1 MGACGKDVAERNCNH
16 RNQKQATISAGE
28 LAPGGAQGAHI
39 QRLRC
44 QDGLL
49 DGQCPQL
56 HAHNPILKE
65 FFCVSTTAANSIAGI
80 VIPDTALAR
89 EITGFIREAEDDL
102 LFDHSR
108 RVFLFGALQGRR
120 RGLQPD
126 PELLYAG
133 AMFHDLGLTEP
144 YRTSMLRF
152 EVDGANA
159 ARDFLL
165 DHGVDEA
172 DARKVWLSI
181 ALHTTPNVPEFLE
194 PEIALVTAGVETDVL
209 GIDRDAL
216 PTETLDAVT
225 AAHPRPDFK
234 RRILHAFTDGNKHR
248 PRSTFGNVNADVL
261 HHFDLSFSRDD
272 FVEIII
278 NNSWPN

>member
-1 MGACGKDVAERNCNH
+1 M
-16 RNQKQATISAGE
+16 
-28 LAPGGAQGAHI
+28 
-39 QRLRC
+39 
-44 QDGLL
+44 
-49 DGQCPQL
+49 
-56 HAHNPILKE
+56 
-65 FFCVSTTAANSIAGI
+65 STTSVYTTSAATTSAETIADI
-80 VIPDTALAR
+80 VIPDTPLVRDVTA
-89 EITGFIREAEDDL
+89 FIREAENDL

-126 PELLYAG
+126 LELLYVG
-133 AMFHDLGLTEP
+133 AMFHDIGLTKP

-165 DHGVDEA
+165 ERGADDA

-209 GIDRDAL
+209 GIGRDDLSPEGLA
-216 PTETLDAVT
+216 AVT

-234 RRILHAFTDGNKHR
+234 RRILQAFTDGNKHR

-261 HHFDLSFSRDD
+261 AHYDESFVRDD
-272 FVEIII
+272 FVDIILT
-278 NNSWPN
+278 NGWPE